1 MKVPMFT
8 GIITDIG
15 NIENIIPKENGKVFV
30 IGTSYDTSGIDIGA
44 SIACAGVCLTVT
56 EKTENSFKV
65 EASDETL
72 SKTTIGAWE
81 VGGKINLERA
91 MKVGDELG
99 GHIVSGHVDDVGAV
113 AKIEELDDNRKITFF
128 ASDDIM
134 KFIAEKGSVTID
146 GVSLTVN
153 GLEGKKF
160 WVNLIPHT
168 LQNTTLGDLSEGD
181 KVNLEIDTVARY
193 TARLLENNSLTT

>member
-1 MKVPMFT
+1 MFT